1 MRVLPNQ
8 KRSLGDALSI
18 LISKFR
24 VLPLHIRVF
33 REQTW
38 RSAIVGVSSG
48 IASKVFADLVHS
60 MELRVVDALAS
71 RDWQAAATIRGSTPP
86 RLAGPVY
93 ATEKPAEMACQTDNE
108 YRDRFNRQAVFWQGF
123 LGMALHTE
131 VDPKHKPDQY
141 T

>member
-1 MRVLPNQ
+1 MH
-8 KRSLGDALSI
+8 
-18 LISKFR
+18 IS
-24 VLPLHIRVF
+24 VF

-38 RSAIVGVSSG
+38 RSANGPCCPAKEKDSRCILGHRLHRM
-48 IASKVFADLVHS
+48 FADPVHS

-93 ATEKPAEMACQTDNE
+93 ATEKPAEMSCETDNE
-108 YRDRFNRQAVFWQGF
+108 HRDRFNRQAVFWQGF
-123 LGMALHTE
+123 LWMALRTE